1 MKTYYFL
8 KEIIWK
14 RSKDHPVVF
23 VSLENKN
30 AFLGYPRLLQDFRI
44 LILIFVAVL
53 IVSSFTFDNAIVI
66 LLTWVICITVLF
78 KHFLWINKLKE
89 YFQREFYFEYML
101 LEFIV
106 DNNLYSEKNGLESA
120 VIAYEELSDEIIVYG
135 IKQGDRFTSRLENLE
150 TEISAL
156 LNLPLTEKIV
166 REGVVEYHFQTVKPN
181 RLHVVSEGEKKYV
194 DGHEI
199 DLGYGIIYNP
209 IKTPHILVAG
219 GTGSGK
225 SVFIS
230 FFILELFKKKSEIYI
245 CDPKN
250 ADLGSLS
257 TYLGT
262 DRVATTP
269 NNIAKVVRIAV
280 EEMQKR
286 YTYMNAPENFEYGSN
301 FADHGF
307 RQSWIIFDEMGAFV
321 ATATDKQSKEVVNQV
336 MDGIKQLILLGR
348 QSGTFVLV
356 SGQQMRAENLSS
368 ELRDNLGLRIA
379 LGANSS
385 EGYRM
390 VFGSAMP
397 ETLPP
402 IEVKGSGLLY
412 MQGSGKET
420 AQYYE
425 APYMNPKEFD
435 FIKELQLYINREQ
448 EYGSSQDVII

>member
-1 MKTYYFL
+1 MKTYYLL

-14 RSKDHPVVF
+14 KSKDYPVVF

-30 AFLGYPRLLQDFRI
+30 VFLEYTKLLQNFRI
-44 LILIFVAVL
+44 LILIMVAVL

-66 LLTWVICITVLF
+66 LLTWIICITALF
-78 KHFLWINKLKE
+78 KHFLWLNTLKE
-89 YFQREFYFEYML
+89 YFQREFYFEYIL

-120 VIAYEELSDEIIVYG
+120 VIAYEELSDEIIIYG
-135 IKQGDRFTSRLENLE
+135 VKQGDRFTSRLENLE

-181 RLHVVSEGEKKYV
+181 RLHVVSEGEKKYI

-199 DLGYGIIYNP
+199 DLGYGVIYNP
-209 IKTPHILVAG
+209 IKTPHVLIAG

-225 SVFIS
+225 SIFIS
-230 FFILELFKKKSEIYI
+230 FLILELLKKKSEIFI

-250 ADLGSLS
+250 ADLGSLKAF
-257 TYLGT
+257 LGS

-269 NNIAKVVRIAV
+269 NNIAKVVRMAV

-286 YTYMNAPENFEYGSN
+286 YTYMNASENFKYGSN
-301 FADHGF
+301 FANHGF
-307 RQSWIIFDEMGAFV
+307 RQSWVIFDEMGAFV
-321 ATATDKQSKEVVNQV
+321 ATATDKQSKEVVNGV

-348 QSGTFVLV
+348 QAGVFVLIA
-356 SGQQMRAENLSS
+356 GQQMRAENLSS

-390 VFGSAMP
+390 VMGSAMP
-397 ETLPP
+397 ETIPP
-402 IEVKGSGLLY
+402 IEVKGAGLLY
-412 MQGSGKET
+412 MQGSGKES

-425 APYMNPKEFD
+425 SPYMSPNEFD
-435 FIKELQLYINREQ
+435 FISELQLYIDCEERN
-448 EYGSSQDVII
+448 GSSQEEIV